1 MDNQT
6 QKIDFGKQKAFTL
19 IELMIVLSIIGILSA
34 LALPS
39 YMDFIEK
46 VEASQAIQD
55 ISRMDK
61 ALYMHY
67 AETGSYPDSLAEVGM
82 EDWLD
87 PWGNP
92 YQYLNIAN
100 TKGKG
105 KLRKDRNL
113 VPINS
118 DFDLYSMGPDGRS
131 VGPLTAKHS
140 RDDIIRAGNGS
151 FVGIAEDY

>member
-1 MDNQT
+1 MNNKT
-6 QKIDFGKQKAFTL
+6 PKMDFGKQKAFTL

-39 YMDFIEK
+39 YMDYIDK
-46 VEASQAIQD
+46 VEGNQAVQD
-55 ISRMDK
+55 IARIGK
-61 ALYMHY
+61 ALDSYY
-67 AETGSYPDSLAEVGM
+67 FDNGSYPDSLAELGM
-82 EDWLD
+82 DDWLD

-151 FVGIAEDY
+151 FIGVAEDY